1 MKYLIVILFFFGGI
15 AQGFAQ
21 TYSIKGKIQENG
33 SKLGVPNATIILLMA
48 SDSTQVNGMIS
59 DLEGNFEIAS
69 VRQGEYLLKVQYVGY
84 QNFFKTIEVDSDMQ
98 LGSIFI
104 REEALDL
111 SEVVINARRSTGT
124 QKSDTTM
131 YNAYAFKTMKDASA
145 QALLEKLP
153 GINSQEGVLQA
164 QGENIAQILV
174 DGKPFFGGDIK
185 TALQNIPA
193 EVIQSIEIYDQKSE
207 KAQLSGFDD
216 GERLKTI
223 NIITKP
229 NRRKGQFGKTTAGYG
244 TNDRYMVGASINAFD
259 EDQRITFTGLTNNI
273 NLLNYSSDPNAQEN
287 STPQEGVIK
296 TNILGLNYSDLW
308 GEKIKVTGSY
318 IYTNRENVGVVNRFR
333 DFVTTDESNQFYT
346 ETSTDVRG
354 NNEHQANL
362 RIEYNLNEK
371 NRILYIPR
379 FSAQFETE
387 NSGFFGETENG
398 FNLINQVENLKT
410 GKYQDFDYFHRLLY
424 SHKFNKPGRTI
435 TWRTNFSN
443 GWNKDE
449 SDRKALNTY
458 YENGGERLEILNQ
471 RTTRERLG
479 NSWETGISFTEPFGK
494 KGQMELE
501 YEIGNRTNDSDK
513 LTFNVEGRDFET
525 ENLRLDTTLSNT
537 FESQYITQEL
547 EFGYQFTAEKFKMQ
561 TELQYQDAK
570 LDNKQQFPQPFDL
583 KRNFNSILP
592 TVRMEY
598 KFSPNTN
605 IQVDYDTYTNEPQI
619 NQLQNV
625 IDNTNPLQLRTGNPQ
640 LDQAYNNNLRLRF
653 RSNNPDTDRNW
664 FLYAQSTLVDN
675 YISNSSFIADE
686 PTEIQ
691 DGIILEKGSQLNKP
705 VNLDGFFELRSWAS
719 FGMPLGFLKSNFNI
733 NAGAGFT
740 RRPGLVNDQLGF
752 NNSQRLSTGLSIN
765 SNISDQID
773 FNIWSRSSYNK
784 VENTLNPSL
793 NDTFFN
799 QRFSLNFNW
808 IFWEGFIY
816 RLDLNHQINAGL
828 SEGFDN
834 SFSLVNM
841 SLGKKIFKNQRGEI
855 SIMVY
860 DLFAQNANVRRNI
873 TETFIEDIQTNVL
886 QRYFMLTFTYNL
898 RRFSK
903 GMDEDS
909 YNELYKTEENQ

>member
-1 MKYLIVILFFFGGI
+1 MKYLLIIMFFFYGI
-15 AQGFAQ
+15 AQSFAQ

-33 SKLGVPNATIILLMA
+33 SNLGVPNATIILLMS

-69 VRQGEYLLKVQYVGY
+69 VRQGEYVLKVQYVGY
-84 QNFFKTIEVDSDMQ
+84 QNFFKTIQVDKDLQ

-104 REEALDL
+104 REEATDL
-111 SEVVINARRSTGT
+111 TEVVISARRSTGT

-131 YNAYAFKTMKDASA
+131 YNADAFKTMRDASA
-145 QALLEKLP
+145 QTLLEKLP
-153 GINSQEGVLQA
+153 GINSADGALQA

-174 DGKPFFGGDIK
+174 DGKPFFGGDIR

-193 EVIQSIEIYDQKSE
+193 EVIQSIEIFDQKSE

-216 GERLKTI
+216 GERMKTI

-244 TNDRYMVGASINAFD
+244 TDDRYMVGASINAFD
-259 EDQRITFTGLTNNI
+259 EDRRITFTGLTNNI
-273 NLLNYSSDPNAQEN
+273 NLLNYTSDPNAQEN
-287 STPQEGVIK
+287 STTQEGIIK

-308 GEKIKVTGSY
+308 GKKIKVTGSY
-318 IYTNRENVGVVNRFR
+318 VYTKMENVGVVNRFR
-333 DFVTTDESNQFYT
+333 DFVTSDESNQFYT

-354 NNEHQANL
+354 NNQHQANL
-362 RIEYNLNEK
+362 RIEYNIDDK

-387 NSGFFGETENG
+387 NSAFFGETEDG
-398 FNLINQVENLKT
+398 LNLINQVENLKT
-410 GKYQDFDYFHRLLY
+410 GKYQDYDVFNRLLY

-443 GWNKDE
+443 SWNKDE
-449 SDRKALNTY
+449 SDRKARNTY
-458 YENGGERLEILNQ
+458 FEDGGDRLEILNQ
-471 RTTRERLG
+471 RTSRARQG
-479 NSWETGISFTEPFGK
+479 NSWETGISYTEPLGK
-494 KGQMELE
+494 NGQMEIE
-501 YEIGNRTNDSDK
+501 YEVGNRKNDSDK
-513 LTFNVEGRDFET
+513 LTYNVESGDFET
-525 ENLRLDTTLSNT
+525 GNLELNTALSNT

-570 LDNKQQFPQPFDL
+570 LDNNQQFPQPFDL
-583 KRNFNSILP
+583 KRKFTSLLP

-605 IQVDYDTYTNEPQI
+605 IQVDYDTYTNEPHI

-625 IDNTNPLQLRTGNPQ
+625 IDNTNPLQLQTGNPQ
-640 LDQAYNNNLRLRF
+640 LDQAYSNSIRMRF

-675 YISNSSFIADE
+675 YISNSSLIASE

-719 FGMPLGFLKSNFNI
+719 YGMPLGFMKSNFNI
-733 NAGAGFT
+733 NAGAGISK
-740 RRPGLVNDQLGF
+740 RPGLVNDQLGF

-773 FNIWSRSSYNK
+773 FNIWSRSSFNK

-793 NDTFFN
+793 NDSFFN
-799 QRFSLNFNW
+799 QRFRLNFNW
-808 IFWEGFIY
+808 IFWKGFVY
-816 RLDLNHQINAGL
+816 RLDLNHQINSGL

-841 SLGKKIFKNQRGEI
+841 SLGKKIFNNERGEI

-860 DLFAQNANVRRNI
+860 DLFSQNANVRRNI

-886 QRYFMLTFTYNL
+886 QRYFMLTFTYNI

-903 GMDEDS
+903 GMDEDA
-909 YNELYKTEENQ
+909 YNTMNQDSQEN

>member
-48 SDSTQVNGMIS
+48 SDSTQINGMIS

-131 YNAYAFKTMKDASA
+131 YNADAFKTMKDASA

>member
-1 MKYLIVILFFFGGI
+1 MKYLIVFLFFFGAN
-15 AQGFAQ
+15 AQSFAQ
-21 TYSIKGKIQENG
+21 NFSIKGKIQENG
-33 SKLGVPNATIILLMA
+33 SKLGVPNSTIILLLA

-59 DLEGNFEIAS
+59 DLEGNFEISS

-84 QNFFKTIEVDSDMQ
+84 QNFFKTLQIDSDMD

-104 REEALDL
+104 REEATDL
-111 SEVVINARRSTGT
+111 SEVVISARRSTGT

-131 YNAYAFKTMKDASA
+131 YNADAFKTMKDASA
-145 QALLEKLP
+145 QSLLEKLP
-153 GINSQEGVLQA
+153 GLNSQDGVLQA

-193 EVIQSIEIYDQKSE
+193 EVIQSIEIFDQKSE

-244 TNDRYMVGASINAFD
+244 TDDRYMVGASINAFD

-308 GEKIKVTGSY
+308 GKKIKVTGSY
-318 IYTNRENVGVVNRFR
+318 VYTNQENVGVVNRFR

-354 NNEHQANL
+354 NNQHQANL
-362 RIEYNLNEK
+362 RIEYNIDEK

-387 NSGFFGETENG
+387 NSAFFGETENG
-398 FNLINQVENLKT
+398 TNLINQVENLKT
-410 GKYQDFDYFHRLLY
+410 GKYQDYDFFNRLLY

-443 GWNKDE
+443 GWNTDE
-449 SDRKALNTY
+449 SDRKARNTY
-458 YENGGERLEILNQ
+458 YENNGEREEILNQ

-479 NSWETGISFTEPFGK
+479 KSWETGISFTEPLGK

-501 YEIGNRTNDSDK
+501 YEIGNRANDSDK
-513 LTFNVEGRDFET
+513 LTFNVEGGDFESG
-525 ENLRLDTTLSNT
+525 NLRLDTALSNT

-583 KRNFNSILP
+583 KRNFTSILP

-605 IQVDYDTYTNEPQI
+605 IQVDYDTYTDEPQI

-640 LDQAYNNNLRLRF
+640 LDQAYSNSLRLRF

-664 FLYAQSTLVDN
+664 FLFAQSTLVDN
-675 YISNSSFIADE
+675 YISNSSLIATE

-719 FGMPLGFLKSNFNI
+719 YGMPLGFLKSNFNI

-799 QRFSLNFNW
+799 QRFRLNFNW

-816 RLDLNHQINAGL
+816 RLDLNHQINSGL

-841 SLGKKIFKNQRGEI
+841 SLGKKIFKNQRGEV

-909 YNELYKTEENQ
+909 YNDLYKTEENQ